1 SSILSYA
8 FDSVNNRLMVAGGDA
23 SGTGLAS
30 NAVWVLA
37 GANDTASTPAWSNLI
52 AENPSGP
59 PPNFAGR
66 PAAFDPVTGSM
77 ILVGDGRDG
86 TTSLDAWLV
95 KNAND
100 MSSPSSWTQL
110 LPTGGPPP
118 ASEGAQGAAYDP
130 ASNRLIVFFG
140 VIENSIVSNQVWV
153 LTDANGAPE
162 ACHQPQGAWSTQS
175 PLLAAHGGAATGVV
189 NGKIYIAS
197 GIGASTDVEAFD
209 PATNMWSQ
217 VAPFPAAD
225 GAAYA
230 LGAGVGGKFYVIG
243 GCTTNADCR
252 IGTTANMEIYD
263 SITNSWSSGP

>member
-1 SSILSYA
+1 
-8 FDSVNNRLMVAGGDA
+8 A

-37 GANDTASTPAWSNLI
+37 GANDPASTPAWSNLI

-118 ASEGAQGAAYDP
+118 AGGGAQRAARDAP
-130 ASNRLIVFFG
+130 NERPIGFFRAIV
-140 VIENSIVSNQVWV
+140 
-153 LTDANGAPE
+153 
-162 ACHQPQGAWSTQS
+162 
-175 PLLAAHGGAATGVV
+175 
-189 NGKIYIAS
+189 
-197 GIGASTDVEAFD
+197 
-209 PATNMWSQ
+209 
-217 VAPFPAAD
+217 
-225 GAAYA
+225 
-230 LGAGVGGKFYVIG
+230 
-243 GCTTNADCR
+243 
-252 IGTTANMEIYD
+252 
-263 SITNSWSSGP
+263 